1 MESQIAWICLK
12 ELSQLVLD
20 LSVVHLNTVQ
30 STFLF
35 HFLVVNSKGNAIVF
49 VPSKSNG
56 ANSSLVKT
64 QREGFNVAAQ
74 AWVLVQ

>member
-1 MESQIAWICLK
+1 MESQIAWIRLK

-20 LSVVHLNTVQ
+20 PSVVHLNTVQ
-30 STFLF
+30 SSFLF

-49 VPSKSNG
+49 VPTECDG
-56 ANSSLVKT
+56 AYSRLCKH